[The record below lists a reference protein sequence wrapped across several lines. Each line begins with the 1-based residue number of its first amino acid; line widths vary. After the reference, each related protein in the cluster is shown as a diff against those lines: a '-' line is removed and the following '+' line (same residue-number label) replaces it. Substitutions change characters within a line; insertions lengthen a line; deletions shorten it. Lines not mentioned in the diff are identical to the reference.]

1 MKYWFYIIFIGI
13 LFFTVSAHNNNNTGI
28 IPIIETSIDVDE
40 KKTGDNIKYLEIN
53 LKNRLVVCQ
62 ILIALMMVVTFIQSG
77 LDKLIDRKGNTEFFE
92 SHFNNTP
99 LKSMTSISLTILT
112 ILEIVGGIICGFGIY
127 FTIFE
132 KNPIW
137 IYYGLLLVSI
147 TIIFL
152 FFGQRM
158 AKDYEGAANLI
169 PYFILSIIGI
179 MITY

>member
-1 MKYWFYIIFIGI
+1 
-13 LFFTVSAHNNNNTGI
+13 
-28 IPIIETSIDVDE
+28 
-40 KKTGDNIKYLEIN
+40 
-53 LKNRLVVCQ
+53 
-62 ILIALMMVVTFIQSG
+62 
-77 LDKLIDRKGNTEFFE
+77 
-92 SHFNNTP
+92 
-99 LKSMTSISLTILT
+99 MTSISLTILT
-112 ILEIVGGIICGFGIY
+112 ILEITGGIMCGIGIY

-152 FFGQRM
+152 FFGQRI